1 MGGRTFRWL
10 ESRVPVSRA
19 EAIIFLSD
27 SLLHLQQ
34 GQFSKEAAIV
44 IQRAISD
51 IGGAR

>member
-10 ESRVPVSRA
+10 DSRVLASRS
-19 EAIIFLSD
+19 EAIVFLSD

-34 GQFSKEAAIV
+34 GQFNREAAIV
-44 IQRAISD
+44 IQRAISE